1 MRHVSELT
9 VANLPQAKAGS
20 SCAAESA
27 LLMRMRYFRQ
37 IEPLPPALARSWQR
51 CLDEY
56 GLNPDTHPSPMV
68 HDGSGLRER
77 RQRLEQVL
85 RIAKVEIEK
94 LYEQIAGGGYAV
106 VFADAEATLLHS
118 VQDPGLLREFRETGL
133 FCGASW
139 AERYQG
145 TNGIGTCAVERSA
158 LGVHRGE
165 HYLIRHL
172 PLSCSGAPI
181 LDPHGQLLAVLDA
194 STPDARD
201 TKLVQRHTSAL
212 VGMSAAQIARSYF
225 LEQYRHAWILR
236 FHSRPEFAGL
246 LHEALMAIGDDGRVL
261 AVNEA
266 ALEQLGKGDR
276 SLLVGRDISQ
286 VMQLDFD
293 TVEQRARN
301 DASTLWSIRCACHGR
316 RFFALAQPP
325 RRDAAAG
332 RAHAASADSADSGET
347 AYAREHVGSDPR
359 MRHNLD
365 NALKLAAHRVSILLC
380 GATGTGKE
388 EFAKAV
394 HRGSPWAARPFV
406 AVNCAAIPE
415 ALIESE
421 LFGYARGAF
430 TDAAREGRHGKLL
443 QASGGTLFLDEIGD
457 MPLPL
462 QTRLL
467 RVLEEQSVTPL
478 GSDRAMPLELHV
490 VSASHRDL
498 MQMVAAGE
506 FREDLYYRLNGVVLH
521 LPPLRER
528 SDKAEL
534 IRTLLREESGEHH
547 VRISEDA
554 LHKLLSYAWPGNLR
568 QLRNVLR
575 TAAVLCADGMIR
587 ISNLPQE
594 IVDADSGP
602 CLVNGDAV
610 AADDMPGRVAL
621 DSAER
626 SVLQQQLE
634 RHRWNVSRT
643 ADALG
648 ISRNTLYRKLRK
660 HGLATA

>member
-1 MRHVSELT
+1 M
-9 VANLPQAKAGS
+9 
-20 SCAAESA
+20 
-27 LLMRMRYFRQ
+27 
-37 IEPLPPALARSWQR
+37 
-51 CLDEY
+51 
-56 GLNPDTHPSPMV
+56 GLSPDAPPSPMV

-77 RQRLEQVL
+77 QQRLEDVL
-85 RIAKVEIEK
+85 RIAKMEMEN

-118 VQDPGLLREFRETGL
+118 VHDPALLREFRQTGL

-158 LGVHRGE
+158 LGVLRGE
-165 HYLIRHL
+165 HYLARHL

-181 LDPHGQLLAVLDA
+181 PDPHGQLLAVLDA

-212 VGMSAAQIARSYF
+212 VRMSAAQIARSYF
-225 LEQYRHAWILR
+225 LEQYRQAWILR

-246 LHEALMAIGDDGRVL
+246 LHEALMAIGADGCVL

-293 TVEQRARN
+293 IMEQRARN
-301 DASTLWSIRCACHGR
+301 DASTPWSIRCACRHGR

-325 RRDAAAG
+325 RRAPVAG
-332 RAHAASADSADSGET
+332 GAHATTADSGEA
-347 AYAREHVGSDPR
+347 AYACEHVGSDPR

-365 NALKLAAHRVSILLC
+365 NALKLVAHRVSILLC

-394 HRGSPWAARPFV
+394 HRGSPWAPRPFV

-421 LFGYARGAF
+421 LFGYARSAF

-478 GSDRAMPLELHV
+478 GSDHAMPLELHV
-490 VSASHRDL
+490 ISASHRDL
-498 MQMVAAGE
+498 AQMVAAGE
-506 FREDLYYRLNGVVLH
+506 FREDLYYRLNGVVL
-521 LPPLRER
+521 
-528 SDKAEL
+528 
-534 IRTLLREESGEHH
+534 REENSERG

-554 LHKLLSYAWPGNLR
+554 LHKLG
-568 QLRNVLR
+568 
-575 TAAVLCADGMIR
+575 
-587 ISNLPQE
+587 
-594 IVDADSGP
+594 
-602 CLVNGDAV
+602 
-610 AADDMPGRVAL
+610 
-621 DSAER
+621 
-626 SVLQQQLE
+626 
-634 RHRWNVSRT
+634 
-643 ADALG
+643 
-648 ISRNTLYRKLRK
+648 
-660 HGLATA
+660 GLKIQVQHVI

>member
-1 MRHVSELT
+1 MSELT
-9 VANLPQAKAGS
+9 VANLPQAAAS
-20 SCAAESA
+20 APSAAEAESA
-27 LLMRMRYFRQ
+27 LLARMRRFRQ
-37 IEPLPPALARSWQR
+37 IDPLPPALARSWRR
-51 CLDEY
+51 CLDDY
-56 GLNPDTHPSPMV
+56 GLDPDTHPLPMV
-68 HDGSGLRER
+68 HDNGQLRER
-77 RQRLEQVL
+77 QQRLEALL
-85 RIAKVEIEK
+85 RIAKVEMEN
-94 LYEQIAGGGYAV
+94 LYEQIAGGSYAV
-106 VFADAEATLLHS
+106 VFADTEATVLHS
-118 VQDPGLLREFRETGL
+118 VQDPALLRAFRETGL

-145 TNGIGTCAVERSA
+145 TNGIGTCAVECSA
-158 LGVHRGE
+158 LSVHRGE
-165 HYLIRHL
+165 HYLERHL

-181 LDPHGQLLAVLDA
+181 LDPQGHLLAVLDA

-201 TKLVQRHTSAL
+201 TKLVQCHTGAL
-212 VGMSAAQIARSYF
+212 VRMSAAQIARAYF

-246 LHEALMAIGDDGRVL
+246 LHEALIAVGGDGRVL

-266 ALEQLGKGDR
+266 TLEQLGKPDR
-276 SLLVGRDISQ
+276 TALVGRDIAQ

-293 TVEQRARN
+293 TLEQRARN

-325 RRDAAAG
+325 RARIAAG
-332 RAHAASADSADSGET
+332 RTRAAGEDGQ
-347 AYAREHVGSDPR
+347 AARANDHVGSDPR
-359 MRHNLD
+359 VLHNLD
-365 NALKLAAHRVSILLC
+365 NALKLAKHRVSILLC

-394 HRGSPWAARPFV
+394 HRSSPWADRPFV

-490 VSASHRDL
+490 ISASHRDL
-498 MQMVAAGE
+498 AQMVGTGG

-534 IRTLLREESGEHH
+534 IRTLLREESGEQP

-575 TAAVLCADGMIR
+575 TAAVLCADGVIR
-587 ISNLPQE
+587 IPNLPQE

-602 CLVNGDAV
+602 CLLGDDAH
-610 AADDMPGRVAL
+610 AADGVPGRVAL

-660 HGLATA
+660 HGLATV

>member
-1 MRHVSELT
+1 MSEVT
-9 VANLPQAKAGS
+9 VANLLQATAGPS
-20 SCAAESA
+20 SDAQAESA
-27 LLMRMRYFRQ
+27 LLARMRRFRQ

-56 GLNPDTHPSPMV
+56 GLSPDAPPLPMV

-77 RQRLEQVL
+77 QQRLEEVL
-85 RIAKVEIEK
+85 RIAKVEMEN

-118 VQDPGLLREFRETGL
+118 VQDPALLREFRQTGL

-165 HYLIRHL
+165 HYLARHL

-212 VGMSAAQIARSYF
+212 VSMSAAQIARSYF

-246 LHEALMAIGDDGRVL
+246 LHEALMAIGADGCVL

-276 SLLVGRDISQ
+276 RLLVERDISQ

-301 DASTLWSIRCACHGR
+301 AASTLWSIRCACHGR

-325 RRDAAAG
+325 RRNAVAG
-332 RAHAASADSADSGET
+332 GAHATPADDGEA

-365 NALKLAAHRVSILLC
+365 NALKLVAHRVSILLC

-490 VSASHRDL
+490 ISASHRDL
-498 MQMVAAGE
+498 AQMVAAGE

-534 IRTLLREESGEHH
+534 IRTLLREENSERS

-575 TAAVLCADGMIR
+575 TAAVLCSDEVIR
-587 ISNLPQE
+587 LPNLPQE
-594 IVDADSGP
+594 IVDAGSAP
-602 CLVNGDAV
+602 CLVDARAV

-621 DSAER
+621 DQAER
-626 SVLQQQLE
+626 LVLQQQLE

-660 HGLATA
+660 HGLETG

>member
-1 MRHVSELT
+1 MSELT
-9 VANLPQAKAGS
+9 VANLPQAAAS
-20 SCAAESA
+20 APSAAEAESA
-27 LLMRMRYFRQ
+27 LLARMRRFRQ
-37 IEPLPPALARSWQR
+37 IDPLPPALARSWRR
-51 CLDEY
+51 CLDDY
-56 GLNPDTHPSPMV
+56 GLDPDTHPSPMV
-68 HDGSGLRER
+68 HDNGQLRER
-77 RQRLEQVL
+77 QQRLEALL
-85 RIAKVEIEK
+85 RIAKVEMEN
-94 LYEQIAGGGYAV
+94 LYEQIAGGSYAV
-106 VFADAEATLLHS
+106 VFADTEATVLHS
-118 VQDPGLLREFRETGL
+118 VQDPALLRAFRETGL

-145 TNGIGTCAVERSA
+145 TNGIGTCAVECSA
-158 LGVHRGE
+158 LSVHRGE
-165 HYLIRHL
+165 HYLERHL

-181 LDPHGQLLAVLDA
+181 LDPQGHLLAVLDA

-201 TKLVQRHTSAL
+201 TKLVQCHTGAL
-212 VGMSAAQIARSYF
+212 VRMSAAQIARAYF

-246 LHEALMAIGDDGRVL
+246 LHEALIAVGGDGRVL

-266 ALEQLGKGDR
+266 TLEQLGKPDR
-276 SLLVGRDISQ
+276 TALVGRDIAQ

-293 TVEQRARN
+293 TLEQRARN

-325 RRDAAAG
+325 RARNTAG
-332 RAHAASADSADSGET
+332 RARAAGEDSQASRAND
-347 AYAREHVGSDPR
+347 HVGSDPR
-359 MRHNLD
+359 MLHNLD
-365 NALKLAAHRVSILLC
+365 NALKLAKHRVSILLC

-394 HRGSPWAARPFV
+394 HRGSPWADRPFV

-490 VSASHRDL
+490 ISASHRDL
-498 MQMVAAGE
+498 AQMVGTGG

-534 IRTLLREESGEHH
+534 IRTLLREESGEQP

-575 TAAVLCADGMIR
+575 TAAVLCADGVIR
-587 ISNLPQE
+587 IPNLPQE

-602 CLVNGDAV
+602 CLLGDDAH
-610 AADDMPGRVAL
+610 AADGVPGRVAL

-660 HGLATA
+660 HGLATV

>member
-1 MRHVSELT
+1 MSELT
-9 VANLPQAKAGS
+9 VANLPQAA
-20 SCAAESA
+20 AAAPTAAEAESA
-27 LLMRMRYFRQ
+27 LLARMRRFRQ
-37 IEPLPPALARSWQR
+37 IEPLPPVLARSWQR

-56 GLNPDTHPSPMV
+56 GLNPDATPSPMV

-77 RQRLEQVL
+77 QQRLEHLL
-85 RIAKVEIEK
+85 RLAKVEMEN

-106 VFADAEATLLHS
+106 VVADAEATVLHS
-118 VQDPGLLREFRETGL
+118 VQDPALLREFRQTGL

-165 HYLIRHL
+165 HYLARHL

-181 LDPHGQLLAVLDA
+181 LDPHGELLAVLDA

-212 VGMSAAQIARSYF
+212 VRMSAAQIARSYF

-246 LHEALMAIGDDGRVL
+246 LHEALMAIGDDGCVL

-266 ALEQLGKGDR
+266 ALEQLGKGQR
-276 SLLVGRDISQ
+276 GLLVGRDISQ
-286 VMQLDFD
+286 IMQLDFD

-325 RRDAAAG
+325 RHAADARPRNAAG
-332 RAHAASADSADSGET
+332 DSEA

-394 HRGSPWAARPFV
+394 HRGSPWSARPFV

-490 VSASHRDL
+490 ISASHRDL
-498 MQMVAAGE
+498 AQMVAAGE

-534 IRTLLREESGEHH
+534 IRTLLREESGERA

-575 TAAVLCADGMIR
+575 TAAVLCADGVIR

-610 AADDMPGRVAL
+610 AADDMPGRAAL

-626 SVLQQQLE
+626 RVLQQQLE

-660 HGLATA
+660 HGLATM

>member
-1 MRHVSELT
+1 MR
-9 VANLPQAKAGS
+9 
-20 SCAAESA
+20 
-27 LLMRMRYFRQ
+27 RYRD
-37 IEPLPPALARSWQR
+37 IEPLPPVLARSWQR

-56 GLNPDTHPSPMV
+56 GLNPEATPRPLV

-77 RQRLEQVL
+77 QQRLDELL
-85 RIAKVEIEK
+85 RIAKVEMEN
-94 LYEQIAGGGYAV
+94 LYEQIAGSGYAV
-106 VFADAEATLLHS
+106 VFADAEATVLHS
-118 VQDPGLLREFRETGL
+118 MQDPTLLREFREAGL

-145 TNGIGTCAVERSA
+145 TNGIGTCVVERSA
-158 LGVHRGE
+158 VNVHRGE
-165 HYLIRHL
+165 HYLARHL

-194 STPDARD
+194 TTPDARD

-212 VGMSAAQIARSYF
+212 VAMSAAQIARSHF
-225 LEQYRHAWILR
+225 LNEFRHAWILR

-246 LHEALMAIGDDGRVL
+246 LHEGLMAIGGDGRVL
-261 AVNEA
+261 AANEA
-266 ALEQLGKGDR
+266 ALEQLGKADR

-325 RRDAAAG
+325 RQSTAAAG
-332 RAHAASADSADSGET
+332 GHAPHAPAAAHADEDAPH
-347 AYAREHVGSDPR
+347 AREHVGSDPR

-365 NALKLAAHRVSILLC
+365 NALKLAAHRVSILLR

-394 HRGSPWAARPFV
+394 HRGSPWAGRAFV

-478 GSDRAMPLELHV
+478 GSERAVPLELHV
-490 VSASHRDL
+490 ISASHRDL
-498 MQMVAAGE
+498 AQMVAAGE

-534 IRTLLREESGEHH
+534 IRTLLREESGERH

-575 TAAVLCADGMIR
+575 TAAVLCSDGLIR

-594 IVDADSGP
+594 IVDAGSGP
-602 CLVNGDAV
+602 CLVDGDAV
-610 AADDMPGRVAL
+610 AADDMPGRAAL

>member
-1 MRHVSELT
+1 MSESTVASLAQAKVVAPSAAEADCAPLARMRH
-9 VANLPQAKAGS
+9 
-20 SCAAESA
+20 
-27 LLMRMRYFRQ
+27 FRQ
-37 IEPLPPALARSWQR
+37 IESLPPALARSWRR

-56 GLNPDTHPSPMV
+56 GLAPDTHPSPMV
-68 HDGSGLRER
+68 HDDGELRER
-77 RQRLEQVL
+77 QQRLEALL
-85 RIAKVEIEK
+85 RIAKVEMEN
-94 LYEQIAGGGYAV
+94 LYEQIAGGSYAV
-106 VFADAEATLLHS
+106 VFADTEATVLHS
-118 VQDPGLLREFRETGL
+118 VQDPALLRAFRETGL

-145 TNGIGTCAVERSA
+145 TNGIGTCAVEGSA
-158 LGVHRGE
+158 LSVHRGE
-165 HYLIRHL
+165 HYLERHL

-181 LDPHGQLLAVLDA
+181 LDPQGHLLAVLDA

-201 TKLVQRHTSAL
+201 TKLVQRHTGAL
-212 VGMSAAQIARSYF
+212 VRMSAAQIARAYF

-246 LHEALMAIGDDGRVL
+246 LHEALIAVGGDGRVL

-266 ALEQLGKGDR
+266 TLEQLGKPDR
-276 SLLVGRDISQ
+276 SPLVGRDIAQ

-293 TVEQRARN
+293 TLEQRARK

-325 RRDAAAG
+325 RARSAAG
-332 RAHAASADSADSGET
+332 RTRAAGEDGQ
-347 AYAREHVGSDPR
+347 AVRANDHVGSDPR
-359 MRHNLD
+359 MLHNLD
-365 NALKLAAHRVSILLC
+365 NALKLAKHRVSILLC

-394 HRGSPWAARPFV
+394 HRSSPWADRPFV

-478 GSDRAMPLELHV
+478 GSDRAVPLELHV
-490 VSASHRDL
+490 ISASHRDL
-498 MQMVAAGE
+498 AQMVGSGG

-534 IRTLLREESGEHH
+534 IRTLLREESGEQT

-575 TAAVLCADGMIR
+575 TAAVLCADGVIR
-587 ISNLPQE
+587 IPNLPQE

-602 CLVNGDAV
+602 CLLGDDAH
-610 AADDMPGRVAL
+610 AGDGMPGRVAL

>member
-1 MRHVSELT
+1 MSELT
-9 VANLPQAKAGS
+9 VAKLLEAATETLSSDAG
-20 SCAAESA
+20 ESA
-27 LLMRMRYFRQ
+27 LLARIRRCRQ
-37 IEPLPPALARSWQR
+37 IEPLPPALARSWLR

-56 GLNPDTHPSPMV
+56 GLNPDTSPSPMV
-68 HDGSGLRER
+68 HDGNGLRER
-77 RQRLEQVL
+77 RQRLEKVL
-85 RIAKVEIEK
+85 RIAKMEMEN

-106 VFADAEATLLHS
+106 VFADAEATVLHS
-118 VQDPGLLREFRETGL
+118 VQDPSLLREFRKTGL

-145 TNGIGTCAVERSA
+145 TNGIGTCAVECSA
-158 LGVHRGE
+158 LGVHHGE
-165 HYLIRHL
+165 HYLARHL

-181 LDPHGQLLAVLDA
+181 LDPQGQLLAVLDA

-201 TKLVQRHTSAL
+201 TKLVQHHTRAL
-212 VGMSAAQIARSYF
+212 VQMSAAQIARAYF
-225 LEQYRHAWILR
+225 LDQYRHAWILR
-236 FHSRPEFAGL
+236 FHSRPEFTGL
-246 LHEALMAIGDDGRVL
+246 LHEALMAIGGDGSVL
-261 AVNEA
+261 AANQA
-266 ALEQLGKGDR
+266 ALEQLGQADR
-276 SLLVGRDISQ
+276 EQLVGRDISQ

-293 TVEQRARN
+293 TLEERARN
-301 DASTLWSIRCACHGR
+301 DAGTLWSIRCACHGR

-325 RRDAAAG
+325 GDGAAG
-332 RAHAASADSADSGET
+332 RRASTTAELASQPDET
-347 AYAREHVGSDPR
+347 EHEHVGSDPR

-365 NALKLAAHRVSILLC
+365 NALKLAAHGVSILLC

-394 HRGSPWAARPFV
+394 HHNSSWAAQPFV

-430 TDAAREGRHGKLL
+430 TDAAREGRHGKLV

-478 GSDRAMPLELHV
+478 GSERATPLELHV
-490 VSASHRDL
+490 ISASHRDL
-498 MQMVAAGE
+498 AQMVAAGE
-506 FREDLYYRLNGVVLH
+506 FRQDLYYRLNGVVLH

-534 IRTLLREESGEHH
+534 IRTLLREERDQPQ

-554 LHKLLSYAWPGNLR
+554 LHKLLSYAWPGNMR

-575 TAAVLCADGMIR
+575 TAAVLCADGVIR

-602 CLVNGDAV
+602 CLVDSDAV
-610 AADDMPGRVAL
+610 AADDMPGRAAL

-634 RHRWNVSRT
+634 RHHWNVSRT

>member
-1 MRHVSELT
+1 MSELT
-9 VANLPQAKAGS
+9 VANLPQAAALAPS
-20 SCAAESA
+20 AAEAESA
-27 LLMRMRYFRQ
+27 LLARMRRFRQ
-37 IEPLPPALARSWQR
+37 IDPLPPALARSWRR
-51 CLDEY
+51 CLDDY
-56 GLNPDTHPSPMV
+56 GLDPDTHPSPMV
-68 HDGSGLRER
+68 HDNGQLRER
-77 RQRLEQVL
+77 QQRLEALL
-85 RIAKVEIEK
+85 RIAKVEMEN
-94 LYEQIAGGGYAV
+94 LYEQIAGGSYAV
-106 VFADAEATLLHS
+106 VFADTEATVLHS
-118 VQDPGLLREFRETGL
+118 VQDPALLRAFRETGL

-145 TNGIGTCAVERSA
+145 TNGIGTCAVECSA
-158 LGVHRGE
+158 LSVHRGE
-165 HYLIRHL
+165 HYLERHL

-181 LDPHGQLLAVLDA
+181 LDPQGQLLGVLDA

-201 TKLVQRHTSAL
+201 TKLVQCHTGAL
-212 VGMSAAQIARSYF
+212 VRMSAAQIARAYF

-246 LHEALMAIGDDGRVL
+246 LHEALIAVGGDGRVL

-266 ALEQLGKGDR
+266 TLEQLGKPDR
-276 SLLVGRDISQ
+276 TALVGHDIAQ

-293 TVEQRARN
+293 TLEQRARN

-325 RRDAAAG
+325 RARSTAG
-332 RAHAASADSADSGET
+332 RARAAGEDSQASRAND
-347 AYAREHVGSDPR
+347 HVGSDPR
-359 MRHNLD
+359 MLHNLD
-365 NALKLAAHRVSILLC
+365 NALKLAKHRVSILLC

-394 HRGSPWAARPFV
+394 HRGSPWADRPFV

-490 VSASHRDL
+490 ISASHRDL
-498 MQMVAAGE
+498 AQMVGTGG

-534 IRTLLREESGEHH
+534 IRTLLREESGEQP

-575 TAAVLCADGMIR
+575 TAAVLCADGVIR
-587 ISNLPQE
+587 IPNLPQE

-602 CLVNGDAV
+602 CLLGDDAH
-610 AADDMPGRVAL
+610 AADGVPGRVAL

-660 HGLATA
+660 HGLATV